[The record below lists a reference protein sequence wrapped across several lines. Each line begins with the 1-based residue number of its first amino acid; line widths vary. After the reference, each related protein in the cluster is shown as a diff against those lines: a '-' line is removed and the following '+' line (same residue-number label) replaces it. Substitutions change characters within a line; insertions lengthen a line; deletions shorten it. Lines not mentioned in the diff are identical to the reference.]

1 MEELAGDE
9 LERSIIEARRAAISA
24 GFDPDTPHELGD
36 DAENTTRTSYAFLLS
51 GIEDAPQLREIE
63 EALERLEGVSARLV
77 YPTAT
82 AWVTA
87 PESLNPAEITAVI
100 AEFGVTAQMS
110 DSTLRRRAVGRR
122 AVGHPMPRRG
132 TRRVAGR
139 MSGRMRRLR
148 KHEEASLSQKRA
160 AGFMRGEVERPATSQ
175 SDVLFTARDLVT
187 PVRMWVAVALSAP
200 VVALSYIPALQFGG
214 WQWLCLALATPVA
227 LWCAW
232 PFHRA
237 MAGGVRRGISA
248 LDGASSIAVLSSY
261 LWALGA
267 LVFTS
272 AGDIG
277 WTSSGN
283 WLPVMHGEDIELF
296 LDVTCGVTALLL
308 IGRYN
313 AVRVRSYLLEDMEYR
328 RPDPNREYRVI
339 RRPRGVGKAI
349 EEAIP
354 ASELNRGD
362 DVIVHPG
369 DVIPVDGDVVGGSC
383 RLHRPLIDARE
394 PQTVKVGSRVFSGDT
409 IQEGQVKVRVA
420 RTGHATRWAAVHK
433 WVEDASRR
441 ENLATM
447 LSTRSASLLIPAA
460 YFIAGADFL
469 LWLLITGDANAAFST
484 ALAIL
489 AVVAP
494 VALAISPALALRL
507 GIEAAARN
515 GILMRDGHTF
525 RVLEATDT
533 AVFNRVGALVKP
545 EMFVETVTAERGE
558 DSDIVLRVA
567 SVLAVE
573 SDSPMAKALVK
584 AARESRDT
592 RSKDAMLPT
601 WIELSNEV
609 DSADGE
615 FSGRLTLTFE
625 EDNGEEHTEVIDASL
640 WRPTELS
647 QLRGRLAVAATS
659 GGTPIVVR
667 WKGRDRGVIT
677 FYDPAKDD
685 AIDAVERLEDLGVET
700 VMLTRDTYPVARR
713 FADFLGVT
721 NVLAGVRAADKPG
734 AVRALHTQG
743 ATVAMVGDHT
753 MMEVLKVADV
763 GILYAND
770 KAIDSRLSKVEDN
783 AEVVLLRDD
792 VMAIPQLIALSRRVC
807 GIIDANMLFAW
818 AYNIVA
824 IVLAVA
830 GVLPPMGATLLMLG
844 STLIIEA
851 LSARAR
857 RFPL

>member
-1 MEELAGDE
+1 MRDELAK
-9 LERSIIEARRAAISA
+9 SIAEARQAAITA
-24 GFDPDTPHELGD
+24 GFDPDTPHEMGEE
-36 DAENTTRTSYAFLLS
+36 AENQPRTSYAFELS
-51 GIEDAPQLREIE
+51 GLEDAPQLRGIE
-63 EALERLEGVSARLV
+63 EALERIDGVSARLV
-77 YPTAT
+77 YPTST

-87 PESLNPAEITAVI
+87 PESMDPARITSVI
-100 AEFGVTAQMS
+100 AEFGVRAEMS

-122 AVGHPMPRRG
+122 STEHPLPRRG
-132 TRRVAGR
+132 TRG
-139 MSGRMRRLR
+139 MTGRMRRLR
-148 KHEEASLSQKRA
+148 KFEELSLSEKRA
-160 AGFMRGEVERPATSQ
+160 AGFMRDGTVRGNSSYA
-175 SDVLFTARDLVT
+175 DVLFTARDLVT
-187 PVRMWVAVALSAP
+187 PLRMWVAVLLTIP
-200 VVALSYIPALQFGG
+200 VLVMSYFVQAQFDG
-214 WQWLCLALATPVA
+214 WQWVCLALATPVA

-248 LDGASSIAVLSSY
+248 LDGASSIAVIASY
-261 LWALGA
+261 LWAVGA
-267 LVFTS
+267 LLFTR

-277 WTSSGN
+277 WTSSGE
-283 WLPVMHGEDIELF
+283 WLAFRRGEGIELF
-296 LDVTCGVTALLL
+296 LDVACGVTALLL
-308 IGRYN
+308 VGRYN
-313 AVRVRSYLLEDMEYR
+313 SIRVRSYLLEDMEKR
-328 RPDPNREYRVI
+328 RLDPNREFTVI
-339 RRPRGVGKAI
+339 RRGRTSGKMDK
-349 EEAIP
+349 ELLP

-362 DVIVHPG
+362 DVVLHPG

-383 RLHRPLIDARE
+383 VLRSPLIDARE
-394 PQTVKVGSRVFSGDT
+394 PLEAKVGARLYSGDV
-409 IQEGQVKVRVA
+409 IQSGRVKVRVA

-433 WVEDASRR
+433 WVEDASKR
-441 ENLATM
+441 ENVATM

-469 LWLLITGDANAAFST
+469 IWALISGDFNKAFST

-507 GIEAAARN
+507 GIESAARN
-515 GILMRDGHTF
+515 GILLRDGHTF
-525 RVLEATDT
+525 RVLETTDT
-533 AVFNRVGALVKP
+533 AVFNRVGTLVTP
-545 EMFVETVTAERGE
+545 EMIVETVTSERGE
-558 DSDIVLRVA
+558 DPDIVLRIA
-567 SVLAVE
+567 SVLALE
-573 SDSPMAKALVK
+573 SDNPMARSLVK

-592 RSKDAMLPT
+592 RSKDASLPT
-601 WIELSNEV
+601 WIEMTNEV

-625 EDNGEEHTEVIDASL
+625 ADNGEERTEVIDASL

-659 GGTPIVVR
+659 GGTPVVVR

-677 FYDPAKDD
+677 FYDPAKGD
-685 AIDAVERLEDLGVET
+685 AIDAIERLEDMGVET

-713 FADFLGVT
+713 FADFLGVS

-753 MMEVLKVADV
+753 MMNVLRVADV
-763 GILYAND
+763 GILYASD
-770 KAIDSRLSKVEDN
+770 KVIDTRLSKVENN
-783 AEVVLLRDD
+783 AEVVLLRND
-792 VMAIPQLIALSRRVC
+792 VMAVPQLMSLARRVC
-807 GIIDANMLFAW
+807 GIIDSNMVFAW

-824 IVLAVA
+824 IALAVT

-851 LSARAR
+851 RSARAR